1 MTDTTQGDFGYGRL
15 QPQDYGSDLNNAAFL
30 IDEMMG
36 RMVTM
41 RLVQVV
47 AVHGGAGAI
56 AAAGTVDVLPLVSM
70 VDGNGNVTKHVTVN
84 GIPWFRLQGGKN
96 AVIMDPQVGD
106 IGYVDVS
113 DRDIS
118 NVKKNFAQSPP
129 GSYRTFDIADGIYV
143 GGCLNNVAPDQYIAF
158 TSQGIKI
165 ADSNGNVIQMASGGI
180 TLTGNVT
187 VTGTLTVD
195 QLEVGEAGLNI
206 TGNITATGD
215 ITAGQGGVDQ
225 VGVRTHKHPT
235 AVSGPPSSP
244 TPGT

>member
-1 MTDTTQGDFGYGRL
+1 MTDTTQGDFGYSRL
-15 QPQDYGSDLNNAAFL
+15 QPQDYGSDFNSAARL

-47 AVHGGAGAI
+47 AVHSNGAL

-70 VDGNGNVTKHVTVN
+70 VDGNGNVTKHITVN

-96 AVIMDPQVGD
+96 AVIMDPQVDD

-143 GGCLNNVAPDQYIAF
+143 GGCLNNVSPNQAVAF
-158 TSQGIKI
+158 LSTGIKI
-165 ADSNGNVIQMASGGI
+165 FDLNGNVIEMTSAGI
-180 TLTGNVT
+180 TITGNVT

-195 QLEVGEAGLNI
+195 QLEVGGAGLNI

-215 ITAGQGGVDQ
+215 ITAGLGGIDQ